1 MNLLP
6 IGTQHFPHI
15 VAGNYLYVDKTEL
28 IHQLIHN
35 VRVGFLSR
43 PRRFGKSLLISTLE
57 AIFQGRQE
65 LFKDLWIGKSDYQWP
80 EHPVIKIDFS
90 ALTNTN
96 AHTLE
101 QAIKE
106 RLQEIYDYYHIP
118 MVGTDDLKHMF
129 RQLIRRLSTQLSR
142 QVILLIDE
150 YDKPIIDHI
159 TDLETAEAN
168 RSVLKQFYSVIKP
181 SDEYLRFVFIT
192 GISKFSQVS
201 IFSDLNSLQDI
212 SLSIKYAS
220 LLGITQEELEHNF
233 TPYLQALASGQELS
247 EAEAW
252 KEVKY
257 WYNGFNFTSANITV
271 YNPFSTLL
279 LFEQQEFR
287 SYWFATA
294 TPSFLVKLIQQQ
306 NYDITALETTPFH
319 ELSLVSFD
327 IDKLKIP
334 VLLLQTGYL
343 TLASYDK
350 QTQFYR
356 LRYPNYEVKQAF
368 LNQLS
373 ESYAKV
379 DSDLTLGYLHK
390 LKASLATNKLED
402 FFETLSIFF
411 ANIPYHIQLNNEK
424 YYQSIFYL
432 VFTLLGLHIEVEVM
446 TNKGRIDV
454 VIELADSIYLFEFKL
469 RDSAESALQQIKT
482 KGYYEKY
489 LRQGKALCLVGVGFD
504 QDARNIGEFLVE
516 TCCNRFFNLRE

>member
-129 RQLIRRLSTQLSR
+129 RQLITQLSTKLSR
-142 QVILLIDE
+142 QVVLLIDE

-159 TDLETAEAN
+159 TDLETAEGN
-168 RSVLKQFYSVIKP
+168 RAVLKQFYSVIKP
-181 SDEYLRFVFIT
+181 SDEYLQLVFIT

-212 SLSIKYAS
+212 SLSTKYAS
-220 LLGITQEELEHNF
+220 LLGITQEELETNF
-233 TPYLQALASGQELS
+233 QPYLKNLAARQELS
-247 EAEAW
+247 EAAAW
-252 KEVKY
+252 KQVKH

-279 LFEQQEFR
+279 LFEQLEFR

-294 TPSFLVKLIQQQ
+294 TPSFLIKLIRKR
-306 NYDITALETTPFH
+306 NYNIAGLETTSFH
-319 ELSLVSFD
+319 ELALASFD
-327 IDKLKIP
+327 IENLKIP

-343 TLASYDK
+343 TIASYDK
-350 QTQFYR
+350 QTQLYK

-368 LNQLS
+368 LSQLS

-379 DSDLTLGYLHK
+379 DSSITPGYLYQ
-390 LKASLATNKLED
+390 LKANLISGDLEN
-402 FFETLSIFF
+402 FFETLRIFF
-411 ANIPYHIQLNNEK
+411 ADIPYHIQLNNEK

-432 VFTLLGLHIEVEVM
+432 VFTLLGLHIQVEVM
-446 TNKGRIDV
+446 TNRGRIDV
-454 VIELADSIYLFEFKL
+454 VITLKKTIYLFEFKL
-469 RDSAESALQQIKT
+469 RENAEQALQQIKT

-489 LRQGKALCLVGVGFD
+489 LRQGKALRLVGVGFD
-504 QDARNIGEFLVE
+504 QESRNIGDFLVE
-516 TCCNRFFNLRE
+516 LV